1 MTQEFKRERRYVVLK
16 LKDADNI
23 PNPVRERLDD
33 ALREANQ
40 YLPDREYVVIESD
53 WPEYE
58 VAWKMIEARCG
69 GAAQAQ
75 QTTEKGTACS
85 TSNFRKKPVVIQA
98 KQLTEE
104 TIREVYEWVHG
115 PVTLKHRLAEDR
127 WDDYCGIVKT
137 DGMNIPTLEDG
148 SDGRAKHV
156 ASIGDWIIR
165 GIAGEFYPCKPD
177 IFAATYEPVAQ
188 AQQTTNNPFNV
199 TRPDEPADYG
209 HDNSVS
215 SAYQTPYYCSKC
227 DTHMG
232 DVDLPKNVPL
242 RKDAICWKC
251 MEQAQQPPVE
261 GPELPWREV
270 ADCVLDALSDRA
282 GILDLDVEAEMEEEI
297 RQEVADTIKA
307 GVQAWMGQQSQDA
320 KRYEEL
326 MQAVKLAYGHLWHTN
341 DEPMAPIPLRSPE
354 KASYEARKVLRGMLT
369 TEERGHAISQVADI
383 LCAAMQGGQQ

>member
-188 AQQTTNNPFNV
+188 AQQTT
-199 TRPDEPADYG
+199 E
-209 HDNSVS
+209 
-215 SAYQTPYYCSKC
+215 
-227 DTHMG
+227 
-232 DVDLPKNVPL
+232 
-242 RKDAICWKC
+242 
-251 MEQAQQPPVE
+251 
-261 GPELPWREV
+261 PELPEPVIARE
-270 ADCVLDALSDRA
+270 
-282 GILDLDVEAEMEEEI
+282 E
-297 RQEVADTIKA
+297 
-307 GVQAWMGQQSQDA
+307 
-320 KRYEEL
+320 Y
-326 MQAVKLAYGHLWHTN
+326 AVGTGEFYTA
-341 DEPMAPIPLRSPE
+341 AI
-354 KASYEARKVLRGMLT
+354 RKVFIEEPTKFDPREYLT
-369 TEERGHAISQVADI
+369 PAREAHKKIVVERMKQFGAAGHAKDYKPMTLAENKAYYESK
-383 LCAAMQGGQQ
+383 GK

>member
-1 MTQEFKRERRYVVLK
+1 M
-16 LKDADNI
+16 NI
-23 PNPVRERLDD
+23 KPTPEQVDD
-33 ALREANQ
+33 WELEAAKYAESQ
-40 YLPDREYVVIESD
+40 TSEYY
-53 WPEYE
+53 EYQQAKNE
-58 VAWKMIEARCG
+58 KFAELAAKW

-188 AQQTTNNPFNV
+188 AQQTT
-199 TRPDEPADYG
+199 E
-209 HDNSVS
+209 
-215 SAYQTPYYCSKC
+215 
-227 DTHMG
+227 
-232 DVDLPKNVPL
+232 
-242 RKDAICWKC
+242 
-251 MEQAQQPPVE
+251 
-261 GPELPWREV
+261 PELPEAV
-270 ADCVLDALSDRA
+270 AYAQYEDHPTEAVGDVVYYHPNNAPKSANPLYTSRQMHDHFQAGVRA
-282 GILDLDVEAEMEEEI
+282 GAAGWRTIDSAPKDGRSFDVW
-297 RQEVADTIKA
+297 VKSTKNPDY
-307 GVQAWMGQQSQDA
+307 GVRMTGVYYVQGVLCGSRFPNSPWGEYASHWMPLPAAPKEQQ
-320 KRYEEL
+320 
-326 MQAVKLAYGHLWHTN
+326 
-341 DEPMAPIPLRSPE
+341 
-354 KASYEARKVLRGMLT
+354 
-369 TEERGHAISQVADI
+369 
-383 LCAAMQGGQQ
+383 